1 MSSVDRDFKIMME
14 RKKNVLLEAHNLIN
28 QFNDLTTMR
37 NNAYSSLRHDYK
49 DCCADINNK
58 IDNLTTVHN
67 KLVIEYNKTR
77 QPGMIVQTHIHTMN
91 NMKKNIKHNLDEGFE
106 LHQLIINR
114 HGELNKVHPSNISD
128 TIRNI
133 NSSSTYRT
141 AFSLPPAPTNIP
153 RKKGGKRKTRKTRK
167 TRRTIKS
174 RRTRKSKTKKSKK
187 SKRRNR
193 KY

>member
-1 MSSVDRDFKIMME
+1 MSSVDRDFKQMME
-14 RKKNVLLEAHNLIN
+14 RKQKVLLEAHNLIN

-91 NMKKNIKHNLDEGFE
+91 NMKKNIKHNLDKGFE

-114 HGELNKVHPSNISD
+114 HGELNKVHPSKISD

-133 NSSSTYRT
+133 NSVPSFRA
-141 AFSLPPAPTNIP
+141 AFSLPPPPTHRP
-153 RKKGGKRKTRKTRK
+153 FGRGGKRRTRKIRKSRK
-167 TRRTIKS
+167 TRRVKKS
-174 RRTRKSKTKKSKK
+174 RKSKTKKSKK